1 MLGRDLD
8 INRKLNR
15 SVSAQPYASFARQ
28 IGGTVILSTL
38 SGPCQWLG
46 ESVDTPARRMVGC
59 PVAIPFGV
67 EIRTD

>member
-38 SGPCQWLG
+38 SGPCQWRG
-46 ESVDTPARRMVGC
+46 EAVETPARRMDGC

-67 EIRTD
+67 EMRID